1 MKKLDNIKMPDN
13 FDLAIQTSISKALN
27 EKKKMNRRKSITVT
41 LISFFILG
49 LIALNSETTW
59 AYIRDTT
66 KQIESFFG
74 REKNIFDK
82 YKFEGEQI
90 IESNGLKF
98 SLGEVILDDRQLIV
112 SMSADY
118 TDFKIKFKNIGK
130 VGISPS
136 FPTIYI
142 DDLVFPGQSYST
154 ITEKVKGEK
163 KYNILLKV
171 SLLQIDTNKDGI
183 ADTEYEILNKINS
196 NKNYSLKISFT
207 DIDYGIKNGIENNV
221 GNWKFNTT
229 INASNI
235 IKDTKI
241 YEVDKEIKIDEK
253 EYKGTLNIKEVRVSP
268 ISIKVKYNYDS
279 YTEIGPAKRSDPYLI
294 IKDENGKKLNN
305 GTGAGGILQNK
316 KNYIN
321 GEFELRGSEKKI
333 TIIPC
338 IYVNDKEKCLF
349 NKTVNLNID

>member
-1 MKKLDNIKMPDN
+1 
-13 FDLAIQTSISKALN
+13 
-27 EKKKMNRRKSITVT
+27 
-41 LISFFILG
+41 
-49 LIALNSETTW
+49 
-59 AYIRDTT
+59 
-66 KQIESFFG
+66 
-74 REKNIFDK
+74 
-82 YKFEGEQI
+82 
-90 IESNGLKF
+90 
-98 SLGEVILDDRQLIV
+98 
-112 SMSADY
+112 
-118 TDFKIKFKNIGK
+118 
-130 VGISPS
+130 
-136 FPTIYI
+136 
-142 DDLVFPGQSYST
+142 
-154 ITEKVKGEK
+154 
-163 KYNILLKV
+163 
-171 SLLQIDTNKDGI
+171 
-183 ADTEYEILNKINS
+183 
-196 NKNYSLKISFT
+196 
-207 DIDYGIKNGIENNV
+207 
-221 GNWKFNTT
+221 
-229 INASNI
+229 
-235 IKDTKI
+235 IKDTKV